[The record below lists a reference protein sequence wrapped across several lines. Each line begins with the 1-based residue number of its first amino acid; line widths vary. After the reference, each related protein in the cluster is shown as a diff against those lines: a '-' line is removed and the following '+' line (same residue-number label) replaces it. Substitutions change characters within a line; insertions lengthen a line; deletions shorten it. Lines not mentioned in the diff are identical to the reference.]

1 MSDKYQARKTES
13 VGLTQPNATSPTW
26 QRKLERFHLK
36 SGRDLSAIKPA
47 GAGSSKR
54 CDGPQSLRSRP
65 FNRKA
70 INRVTTAAALRA
82 GSQRWKIGDDQYRR
96 MVQVLHDPWQ
106 AGN

>member
-26 QRKLERFHLK
+26 QWKLERFHLK

-47 GAGSSKR
+47 
-54 CDGPQSLRSRP
+54 
-65 FNRKA
+65 
-70 INRVTTAAALRA
+70 
-82 GSQRWKIGDDQYRR
+82 IGDDQYQR